1 MPAPGAGKLLQAA
14 SLRLCL
20 GGMTLKKLL
29 LLVLV
34 LMLLG
39 GGWVGLHPDD
49 TARWLIDAERAR
61 NGLTAKTVV
70 VDGEVWPYLE
80 GGKRGSPAILMI
92 HGFSADKDNW
102 TRYAGAFV
110 ENYRVIAPD
119 LPGFGEQS
127 RDPGGDYRLGT
138 QVQRL
143 RAFTQA
149 VGLES
154 FHMVGNSM
162 GGHMTAL
169 YALAYPQ
176 QVHSAALFDNAGI
189 NSPVQSDMRRQ
200 LEQGVNP
207 LLTQSVDDFDRVIR
221 YAMEVPPFL
230 PWPVKPFK
238 AREALAARDFN
249 AYIFGQ
255 ISSDRASGLEDR
267 FAQISVPVLVLW
279 GRQDRLLDV
288 SSVDVMKAKLP
299 SARVVIME
307 DTGHMPMVERPLET
321 ARYHLGFIRSIE
333 AE

>member
-1 MPAPGAGKLLQAA
+1 M
-14 SLRLCL
+14 
-20 GGMTLKKLL
+20 KKLL
-29 LLVLV
+29 FLVLV
-34 LMLLG
+34 VALVG
-39 GGWVGLHPDD
+39 AGWVALNPDD
-49 TARWLIDAERAR
+49 TARWMIDGERAR

-80 GGKRGSPAILMI
+80 GGASNAPAILMI

-119 LPGFGEQS
+119 LPGFGEQT
-127 RDPGGDYRLGT
+127 RHPGWDYRLGT
-138 QVQRL
+138 QVERL
-143 RAFTQA
+143 RAFAQA

-162 GGHMTAL
+162 GGHITAL

-176 QVHSAALFDNAGI
+176 QVLSAALFDNAGI
-189 NSPVQSDMRRQ
+189 DSPQQSDMRKQ

-207 LLTQSVDDFDRVIR
+207 LLTESVDDFDRVLS
-221 YAMEVPPFL
+221 YTMEAPPFL
-230 PWPVKPFK
+230 PWPVKPLK

-249 AYIFGQ
+249 DYIFGQ
-255 ISSDRASGLEDR
+255 IINDRASGLEDR
-267 FAQISVPVLVLW
+267 FADISVPVLILW

-288 SSVDVMKAKLP
+288 SSVDVMKAQLP

-307 DTGHMPMVERPLET
+307 DTGHLPMVERPAET
-321 ARYHLGFIRSIE
+321 ARYHLGFIRSIASE
-333 AE
+333 